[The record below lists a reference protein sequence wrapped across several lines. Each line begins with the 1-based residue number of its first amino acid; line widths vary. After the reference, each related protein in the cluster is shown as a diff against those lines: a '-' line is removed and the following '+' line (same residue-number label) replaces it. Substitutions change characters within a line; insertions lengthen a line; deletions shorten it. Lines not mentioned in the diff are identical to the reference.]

1 MKKVVWIALIVVLL
15 GGAGAFLAYRISI
28 RTQSEQPHP
37 QPSAQSQ
44 LSQQAAQ
51 TQPQVVSQEES
62 FDDPLHKTVVDLGV
76 APNVSPVEHSAL
88 SCYYFKGFMVKEL
101 DLKEL
106 GDEWIA
112 IAPDEDSSM
121 LPCTQEHGKGEI
133 VIQNWTGYFAG
144 VKGNL
149 VFLNAEDGFNGG
161 YPFGVFDAA
170 TGKKLF
176 EDSRELGKEE
186 KLRFVSDKKG
196 SVLRYQ
202 RIDVAECSIP
212 LKKSECWEEI
222 MRKSGLKSQPMPVCA
237 GYGGNIDETDPSVVS
252 YPVEVA
258 LQPGFERR
266 LLSGP
271 VKCWA
276 AD

>member
-1 MKKVVWIALIVVLL
+1 MKKVIWIVLLVVLL
-15 GGAGAFLAYRISI
+15 GVAGFLAFLHVATRSPME
-28 RTQSEQPHP
+28 R
-37 QPSAQSQ
+37 SQ
-44 LSQQAAQ
+44 IQQAQQ
-51 TQPQVVSQEES
+51 TQQAQKTPELQAAPREES
-62 FDDPLHKTVVDLGV
+62 FDNPLRKTVVDLGA

-88 SCYYFKGFMVKEL
+88 SCYFFNGFMVKEL

-112 IAPDEDSSM
+112 IVPASGSKVP
-121 LPCTQEHGKGEI
+121 PCVQEHGQGEM
-133 VIQNWTGYFAG
+133 VIQGWTGYYDG

-161 YPFGVFDAA
+161 YPFGVFDPA

-176 EDSRELGKEE
+176 EDSRELADRELHFASDE
-186 KLRFVSDKKG
+186 KRTA
-196 SVLRYQ
+196 LRYR
-202 RIDVAECSIP
+202 RIHVAECSIP
-212 LKKSECWEEI
+212 EQKDACWKQIEQ
-222 MRKSGLKSQPMPVCA
+222 KTGLSSQPMPACT

-252 YPVEVA
+252 YPVEVT
-258 LQPGFERR
+258 LPGFNLRM
-266 LLSGP
+266 LPGP